1 MSPAHVIE
9 PTYEAI
15 KRRLM
20 HGHWPP
26 GTRLEAAK
34 IADLL
39 HVSITPVRDSL
50 YRLTGER
57 MVDFTHGEGFHAP
70 RMTESDLRSML
81 ELHLVLML
89 AALATQV
96 RGSATPVTRPDEGL
110 DGFGSL
116 FLAISRRSGNAELAS
131 CIAGLGDRLHIARLA
146 DTEILGDTADE
157 LGALEAA
164 YSKDATHP
172 EVRALLL
179 HYHERRAQEAAAY
192 IRHITA

>member
-1 MSPAHVIE
+1 VSPAHVIE

-26 GTRLEAAK
+26 GTRLEAAR

-96 RGSATPVTRPDEGL
+96 RDSTTTVKRQDEGS

-116 FLAISRRSGNAELAS
+116 FLAIARRSGNAELAN
-131 CIAGLGDRLHIARLA
+131 CIAGLGDRLHIARLV
-146 DTEILGDTADE
+146 DPEILGDTDRE
-157 LGALEAA
+157 LGDLKAA
-164 YSKDATHP
+164 YANDAAHP
-172 EVRALLL
+172 QVRALLL
-179 HYHERRAQEAAAY
+179 RYHERRAQDAAAY
-192 IRHITA
+192 IRQMNA

>member
-57 MVDFTHGEGFHAP
+57 MVDLTHGVGFHAP

-81 ELHLVLML
+81 ELHLMLLL

-96 RGSATPVTRPDEGL
+96 RDSSIPVSWQDEGS

-116 FLAISRRSGNAELAS
+116 FLRIARRSGNTELAS

-146 DTEILGDTADE
+146 DTDILGDTTAEFRD
-157 LGALEAA
+157 LEVA
-164 YSKDATHP
+164 YANDPAHP

-179 HYHERRAQEAAAY
+179 RYHERRAQDAAAY